1 MGLAQLQHRNEG
13 GHHLRA
19 APVAPEQGAEPGDPQ
34 MDQPLND
41 LGGLFGH
48 RIGLPAH
55 NALKSGHRRGQLV
68 VRAGQNIPHGFP
80 QILPWVDVAVGPV
93 GLEGLGGLCDKV
105 PAIAE
110 LLVQQGDDLFDFQI
124 VFVALM
130 GLQGGNELFH
140 LAHGLLVVDG
150 QEHPGL
156 DIHQMGGHG
165 NKLTGYLQ
173 IQLLALVHPGQ
184 VLVQDQGDLDVLDL
198 HFVFAQQVQNKV

>member
-1 MGLAQLQHRNEG
+1 
-13 GHHLRA
+13 
-19 APVAPEQGAEPGDPQ
+19 
-34 MDQPLND
+34 
-41 LGGLFGH
+41 
-48 RIGLPAH
+48 
-55 NALKSGHRRGQLV
+55 
-68 VRAGQNIPHGFP
+68 
-80 QILPWVDVAVGPV
+80 
-93 GLEGLGGLCDKV
+93 
-105 PAIAE
+105 
-110 LLVQQGDDLFDFQI
+110 
-124 VFVALM
+124 M

-198 HFVFAQQVQNKV
+198 HFVFAQQVQNKVQRPHKVLQILGAVLDHPLQMIDGTVQSRPSLRRSRIP